1 MLKLPI
7 TPPENI
13 SHLLERAEQIAG
25 LTLGELGDAANIDV
39 PPHFKQHKGFTGQ
52 LIELWLGASAGSKQQ
67 QDFPDLGIELKTLP
81 IDINGNVLE
90 TTYVCYVHLLS
101 HIAEHWDTSAVRNKL
116 SHVLFMP
123 VVGDRNIPPR
133 DRQLGMPLF
142 WQPSKDE
149 LNVLKHDWEELMEKI
164 SLGEIES
171 ITARIGEALHI
182 RPKAA
187 DGSSLT
193 DARGLNGQIIQ
204 TRPRGFYLRK
214 SFTQQIVNRA
224 FGSSY

>member
-1 MLKLPI
+1 MPKLPI
-7 TPPENI
+7 TPPEHI

-67 QDFPDLGIELKTLP
+67 QDFPDLGVELKTIP
-81 IDINGNVLE
+81 IDQNGNVLE

-101 HIAEHWDTSAVRNKL
+101 HIAEQWDTSAVKNKL
-116 SHVLFMP
+116 TQVLFIP
-123 VVGDRNIPPR
+123 VVGERDIPPR
-133 DRQLGMPLF
+133 ERQLGMPLF
-142 WQPSKDE
+142 WQPSEDE
-149 LNVLKHDWEELMEKI
+149 LDILQHDWEELMEKI
-164 SLGEIES
+164 SLGHIES
-171 ITARIGEALHI
+171 INARMGEALHI

-187 DGSSLT
+187 NGAALT
-193 DARGLNGQIIQ
+193 DARGLDGQIIQ

-214 SFTQQIVNRA
+214 TFTQQIVNRA
-224 FGSSY
+224 FGR